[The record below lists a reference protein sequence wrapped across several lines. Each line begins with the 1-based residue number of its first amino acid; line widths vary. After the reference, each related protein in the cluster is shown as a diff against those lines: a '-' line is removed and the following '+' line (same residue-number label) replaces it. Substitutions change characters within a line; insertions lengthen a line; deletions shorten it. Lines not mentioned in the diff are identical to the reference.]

1 VVPGISSRASSRD
14 RGWPPRAASPDAAWL
29 LLWLVGLAGLVVFA
43 RWRAAPW
50 YLAWLCFALLYSA
63 RLHRDR
69 AASWPLAAMVV
80 LTFGAIGTDAATGAG
95 PAGELADVPLMAA
108 MFWVMLWHADRRLAA
123 DTERAR
129 SGGPGSSDNSS
140 SDNSARQ
147 LATQS
152 RFLQDVSHQFRT
164 PITIALGHAEL
175 LASSL
180 ADGQQQRDIHVVVGE
195 LNRLARLSERLLLIA
210 ASENSDFLRPGPVS
224 LPDLAI
230 EALRRWRPAAP
241 RSWQLGQLDHVV
253 VSADAERLGLAVDSL
268 LENAVQH
275 TGPDELIRL
284 SVVCGEHTQFA
295 RMIIEDAGAGIPQD
309 ALARIFDRFSTGG
322 SPGGRQGTGLGLA
335 LVCAVMRGHGGEVLV
350 QSTPRQGSR
359 FELLLPVQAADGQD
373 RQGTPRTALT
383 AGSPGGTG

>member
-1 VVPGISSRASSRD
+1 MVL
-14 RGWPPRAASPDAAWL
+14 WL
-29 LLWLVGLAGLVVFA
+29 LGLAGIVIFA
-43 RWRAAPW
+43 RWRAAPY
-50 YLAWLCFALLYSA
+50 YLAWLCFAVLYSVRVRRA
-63 RLHRDR
+63 RAD
-69 AASWPLAAMVV
+69 ATASWPLAAMVV
-80 LTFGAIGTDAATGAG
+80 TTFAAVGTDAATGAG

-108 MFWVMLWHADRRLAA
+108 MFWVMLWHADRMLAA
-123 DTERAR
+123 GTERAT
-129 SGGPGSSDNSS
+129 GAGPGGGED
-140 SDNSARQ
+140 SARQ

-175 LASSL
+175 LARSL
-180 ADGQQQRDIHVVVGE
+180 ADGEQQRDIHVVVGE

-210 ASENSDFLRPGPVS
+210 ASENPDFLRPEPVS

-241 RSWQLGQLDHVV
+241 RSWQLGQLDPVV

-275 TGPDELIRL
+275 TGPDDQIRL

-295 RMIIEDAGAGIPQD
+295 RMIIEDTGTGIPRD
-309 ALARIFDRFSTGG
+309 ALDRIFDRFSTGG
-322 SPGGRQGTGLGLA
+322 GPGGPGGPGSRQGTGLGLA

-359 FELLLPVQAADGQD
+359 FDLLLPVQAADGRD
-373 RQGTPRTALT
+373 RPGQPRAALT
-383 AGSPGGTG
+383 AGSPGSTA